1 MQFLLSNQQRIG
13 RGSLDPVRACL
24 LINALIELKRFWSA
38 SANSKLKAEGNPL
51 SLTTC
56 SSTVRLAADA
66 DSCSLA
72 SAVNDMMDSWVSRVE
87 PAKSGA
93 KEWY

>member
-1 MQFLLSNQQRIG
+1 MSKN
-13 RGSLDPVRACL
+13 D
-24 LINALIELKRFWSA
+24 ALPDV
-38 SANSKLKAEGNPL
+38 NSKLKAEGNPL